1 MEGETLNGA
10 LRISLGLGEKD
21 LEQQSKLICSGSEA
35 VRFDYV
41 DTLGTLAAGVKT
53 SLFVES

>member
-21 LEQQSKLICSGSEA
+21 LEQQSKLICLGSEA
-35 VRFDYV
+35 VRIDGV
-41 DTLGTLAAGVKT
+41 DQFGTLAEGLKT